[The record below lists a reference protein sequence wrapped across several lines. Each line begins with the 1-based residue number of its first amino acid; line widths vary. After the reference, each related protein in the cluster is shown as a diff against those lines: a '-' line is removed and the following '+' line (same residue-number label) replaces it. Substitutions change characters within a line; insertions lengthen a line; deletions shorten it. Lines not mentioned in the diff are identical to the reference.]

1 MKQLQQKRKHEEA
14 MAYNIGIHVP
24 RTNKTPAINGTQ
36 KIPKS
41 SVNPLH
47 AHGTPI
53 TRSFS
58 GAHRLNPMGNHK

>member
-1 MKQLQQKRKHEEA
+1 MS
-14 MAYNIGIHVP
+14 YNVGIHVP
-24 RTNKTPAINGTQ
+24 KTNKTPAILGTQ
-36 KIPKS
+36 KISKS

-58 GAHRLNPMGNHK
+58 GAQRLNPMGNHK